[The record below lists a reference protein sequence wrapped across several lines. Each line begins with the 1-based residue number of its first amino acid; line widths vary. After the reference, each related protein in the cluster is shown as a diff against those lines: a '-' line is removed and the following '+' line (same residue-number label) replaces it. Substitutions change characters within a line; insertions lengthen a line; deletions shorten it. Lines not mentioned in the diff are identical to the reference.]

1 MGYDSAVLPLGTL
14 FLVPLLSRSHFG
26 TSFNLVFL
34 FWGSNPTLRQR
45 TPLTALW
52 QPEAPEMVMM
62 MILMVMMM
70 GLQKTGVLERQLMM
84 MVVVMM
90 MMMMVMM
97 EFENDDG
104 DAGDD
109 DGV

>member
-1 MGYDSAVLPLGTL
+1 MGYDSAVLPLGPL

-45 TPLTALW
+45 TPLAALW

-62 MILMVMMM
+62 M
-70 GLQKTGVLERQLMM
+70 GLQNRSAGTPIDDDDDDDGGDDD
-84 MVVVMM
+84 
-90 MMMMVMM
+90 
-97 EFENDDG
+97 DDG
-104 DAGDD
+104 D